1 VIGGAADCV
10 AAAAAGTAG
19 VLGRPA
25 RATSTKAAEQA
36 RTPAP
41 RTRRIRRF
49 LTRVDIERLLSTSGA
64 F

>member
-1 VIGGAADCV
+1 VLVAAADCV
-10 AAAAAGTAG
+10 AAATAGTAG

-49 LTRVDIERLLSTSGA
+49 LTRVDIEMLLSASTA
-64 F
+64 V